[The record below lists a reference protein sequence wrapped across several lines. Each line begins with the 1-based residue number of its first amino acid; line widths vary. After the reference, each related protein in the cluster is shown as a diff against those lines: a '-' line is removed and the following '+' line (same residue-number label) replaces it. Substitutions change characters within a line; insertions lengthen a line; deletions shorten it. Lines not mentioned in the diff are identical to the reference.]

1 MEEKQVQLQEFNGE
15 DYFLYDTAMT
25 NSKIYN
31 VFAKVS
37 NPKDLIIAKEIINNG
52 EEYYEIVDGSE
63 YEKALSLFHKEEL

>member
-1 MEEKQVQLQEFNGE
+1 MKNIKRVIIV
-15 DYFLYDTAMT
+15 FLIIMII
-25 NSKIYN
+25 SMLYN